1 MKFVATKQLELM
13 KLDANTTAILLQYI
27 QSTSFN
33 ENHRTVAAVYLKNHI
48 KKVYGVSIL
57 SI

>member
-1 MKFVATKQLELM
+1 MKFIATKQLELM

-33 ENHRTVAAVYLKNHI
+33 EDHRTVAAVYLKN
-48 KKVYGVSIL
+48 
-57 SI
+57 